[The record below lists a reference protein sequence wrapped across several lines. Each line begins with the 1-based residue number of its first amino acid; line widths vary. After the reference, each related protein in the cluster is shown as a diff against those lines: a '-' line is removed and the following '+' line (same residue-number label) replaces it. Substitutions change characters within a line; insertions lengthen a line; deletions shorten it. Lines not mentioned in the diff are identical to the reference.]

1 MDRREFLGK
10 TALAGACLALGE
22 PRSALAGP
30 VRPLPP
36 APQPESRPI
45 DLVAVNGGRPAALF
59 DRAIQEMGGMKAFVK
74 KGQKVVVKPNIGWDV
89 PPELAANT
97 NPELVARIVA
107 HCKAAGAKEVIV
119 FDHPC
124 DEPRRCY
131 RTSGIEKAA
140 RDAGAKVASASE
152 EGQFHRVA
160 IPGAEVLKS
169 AKVHELL
176 LECDVFINVPVLKQH
191 RAAEM
196 TAGMKN
202 LMGVVWDRY
211 EWHRN
216 DLDVCIAD
224 FGGWRKPDLIV
235 VDAFRV
241 VKRNGPRPRSA
252 GDLTELRSLVLATDP
267 VAADAAGAKMLGL
280 TPHRIGYIELSST
293 RGTGHMEL
301 DLLNVK
307 KITL

>member
-1 MDRREFLGK
+1 MNRREFLGK
-10 TALAGACLALGE
+10 TALAGACLALGK
-22 PRSALAGP
+22 PKSALAGP
-30 VRPLPP
+30 LRSPPP
-36 APQPESRPI
+36 APSPEPRPI
-45 DLVAVNGGRPAALF
+45 DLVAVKGGRPAALF
-59 DRAIQEMGGMKAFVK
+59 DRAIDELGGMKAFVK
-74 KGQKVVVKPNIGWDV
+74 KGQRVVVKPNIGWDV

-107 HCKAAGAKEVIV
+107 QCKAAGAKEVFV

-124 DEPRRCY
+124 DEARRCY

-140 RDAGAKVASASE
+140 HNAGAKVAPANE
-152 EGQFHRVA
+152 EGYFHRIA
-160 IPGAEVLKS
+160 IPHAELLRS

-191 RAAEM
+191 RAAEL

-224 FGGWRKPDLIV
+224 FGAWRKPDLIV

-252 GDLTELRSLVLATDP
+252 EDLTEMQSLLVATDP

-280 TPHRIGYIELSST
+280 TPHRVGYIAHSST
-293 RGTGHMEL
+293 RGTGRMEL
-301 DLLNVK
+301 DLLNIK